1 MRQKRIIFCPK
12 NINKEDML
20 EDGIN
25 FYSFI
30 YLFLTGPSKQL
41 WVVYMMISTVRKIKS
56 DNFCQA

>member
-12 NINKEDML
+12 NINKEDMS